1 LREISLAAGRLQLRC
16 GAARFAIDF
25 WLETLFRAGVLY
37 RAAFELNGVDRMRA
51 RYADGTTLM
60 AFAVAAIIGAGALA
74 TIGHANGF
82 VASRNP
88 ASEPVKAPFVLA
100 QNPTNP
106 FSLPEMPEPPVSPI
120 NPGTLPGTTSA
131 IGGSATGTNPI
142 TGLPCNGTGSIS
154 VSGAGGLPGT
164 ATPPPGV
171 NETLGQ
177 IPVGTPPF
185 TSIYGSQTNLGSC

>member
-1 LREISLAAGRLQLRC
+1 MW
-16 GAARFAIDF
+16 ARFA
-25 WLETLFRAGVLY
+25 V
-37 RAAFELNGVDRMRA
+37 
-51 RYADGTTLM
+51 GTAL
-60 AFAVAAIIGAGALA
+60 AAVAAVSLIGGVASA
-74 TIGHANGF
+74 TIGHSSGLA
-82 VASRNP
+82 ATRAP
-88 ASEPVKAPFVLA
+88 ATSPLILA
-100 QNPTNP
+100 QNLTSP

-142 TGLPCNGTGSIS
+142 TGLPCNGSGSIS

>member
-1 LREISLAAGRLQLRC
+1 M
-16 GAARFAIDF
+16 
-25 WLETLFRAGVLY
+25 RAGYAHGAVLTTF
-37 RAAFELNGVDRMRA
+37 AAVILVGV
-51 RYADGTTLM
+51 
-60 AFAVAAIIGAGALA
+60 GAYA
-74 TIGHANGF
+74 TIGHASGL
-82 VASRNP
+82 VASRPLPN
-88 ASEPVKAPFVLA
+88 AGAKAPLVLA

-131 IGGSATGTNPI
+131 IGGSTTGTNPI
-142 TGLPCNGTGSIS
+142 TGLPCNGSGSIS